1 MSLPRSSR
9 GPVPAV
15 VMGVAGSGKSTI
27 AARLAAATGRVL
39 VEGDDFHPPENI
51 RKMSAGIGL
60 TDDDRAGW
68 LGRLAQELGSHP
80 QGAVVSCSALK
91 RVYRDRLRAAATDLR
106 FVFLDVSPQLARERV
121 LSRSGSHFFPP
132 SVVESQFATLQDP
145 SGEAGVLCLDATLP
159 PEELTARAA
168 AWLAGPPVV
177 SLPSTESS
185 P

>member
-1 MSLPRSSR
+1 MTFSPSSR
-9 GPVPAV
+9 RPVPAV

-39 VEGDDFHPPENI
+39 VEGDDFHPAENI
-51 RKMSAGIGL
+51 QKMSAGIGL

-68 LGRLAQELGSHP
+68 LARLAQELRSHP

-91 RVYRDRLRAAATDLR
+91 RAYRDRLRAAADDLR
-106 FVFLDVSPQLARERV
+106 FVFLDVSPDLARERV
-121 LSRSGSHFFPP
+121 VSRSGSHFFPP
-132 SVVESQFATLQDP
+132 TVVESQFATLQDP
-145 SGEAGVLCLDATLP
+145 SGEAGVLRLDATLP

-168 AWLAGPPVV
+168 AWLAQPADV

>member
-1 MSLPRSSR
+1 MSLPRSLR

-68 LGRLAQELGSHP
+68 LARLAQELGSHP

-145 SGEAGVLCLDATLP
+145 SGEAGVLRLDATLP
-159 PEELTARAA
+159 PAELAARAA
-168 AWLAGPPVV
+168 AWLDQRADIT
-177 SLPSTESS
+177 LPFAESS